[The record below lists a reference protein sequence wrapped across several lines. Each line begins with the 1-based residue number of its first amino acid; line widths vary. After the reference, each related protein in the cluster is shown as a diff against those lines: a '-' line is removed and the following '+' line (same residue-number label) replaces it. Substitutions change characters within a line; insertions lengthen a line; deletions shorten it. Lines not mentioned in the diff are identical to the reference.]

1 MGKWITLPAS
11 TKGIEMSKCFKRLI
25 LWLVLLFACI
35 AGGLVI
41 DLTLGTRPFPVVA
54 RLLGLAGMVLA
65 HFPLKRT
72 GRLLRILGGP
82 KPGEWGCTTRLI
94 TTDVY
99 QCMRH
104 PHHFWIGVF
113 VPSLALLIGYPWT
126 FLIMTVIQW
135 LWIIGFLFLAEE
147 KELLEKFGEEY
158 EAYRQQ
164 VPMLFPNI
172 SCALKTLSKPIDAP
186 NKASL

>member
-1 MGKWITLPAS
+1 V
-11 TKGIEMSKCFKRLI
+11 SKCRKRLI
-25 LWLVLLFACI
+25 LWLVLLFASV

-41 DLTLGTRPFPVVA
+41 DLTLRTRPFPVFV
-54 RLLGLAGMVLA
+54 RLLGLAGMLLA

-72 GRLLRILGGP
+72 GRLLRIMGES

-99 QCMRH
+99 QCVRH

-126 FLIMTVIQW
+126 FFIMTVIQW
-135 LWIIGFLFLAEE
+135 SWIIGFLFLVEE

-158 EAYRQQ
+158 KAYRQQ

-172 SCALKTLSKPIDAP
+172 SCTLKTFSKPIDA
-186 NKASL
+186 ATTSATDA